1 MPAMQLSAAKTSISI
16 HINLLIRILISK
28 IIETEESLNNL
39 LDQQPEQSNSWLAAA
54 IEWSWAVWEEADLLG
69 PLTLSGEQINSGLH
83 LAQNP
88 VYICG
93 VHHSGTT
100 LVRNIL
106 QGQPELVVLPS
117 KSAYCANLESKLRM
131 LPETEQL
138 AFLCTG
144 WLRRLANPGHDQS
157 CWMLGRSAGAISPY
171 VTFARYLMS
180 WWEIAAKMESEQWPN
195 IAVVLAYA
203 TITDNLHAKLWVDKT
218 PTNERF
224 LTRIWQEMPNA
235 KIIHVI
241 REPFAVI
248 NSVKMM
254 DPSLNMQAALTDL
267 ELSFRIAFDLSPLK
281 DPGYLLLRYEDLFDD
296 LPDVAEKLSSFLNV
310 GISEISDHSPLAGQA
325 EILSLAEHQ
334 LVASYVGTLAGKF
347 NYPVKQVGFLRK
359 LCLRLKYNFLQS
371 A

>member
-1 MPAMQLSAAKTSISI
+1 M
-16 HINLLIRILISK
+16 SK
-28 IIETEESLNNL
+28 IVETEETLGSLL
-39 LDQQPEQSNSWLAAA
+39 SQQPEQSAGWLAAA
-54 IEWSWAVWEEADLLG
+54 IEWSWAVWDEADLLG
-69 PLTLSGEQINSGLH
+69 PLALSGQQINRGLQ

-93 VHHSGTT
+93 VHHSGTA

-106 QGQPELVVLPS
+106 QTQPEMVVLPS
-117 KSAYCANLESKLRM
+117 KSAYCANLESRLYM

-144 WLRRLANPGHDQS
+144 WLRRLANPGHEQP
-157 CWMLGRSAGAISPY
+157 CWMLGRSAEALSPY

-180 WWEIAAKMESEQWPN
+180 WWEIACKMESAEWPN
-195 IAVVLAYA
+195 IATMLAYA
-203 TITDNLHAKLWVDKT
+203 TCTDNLDAKLWVDKT

-241 REPFAVI
+241 REPFSVI

-254 DPSLNMQAALTDL
+254 DPSLNMQTALLDL
-267 ELSFRIAFDLSPLK
+267 ELSFRIAFDLSPLQ
-281 DPGYLLLRYEDLFDD
+281 DPGYLLLRYEELFDD
-296 LPDVAEKLSSFLNV
+296 LSMVAGKLSSFLNV
-310 GISEISDHSPLAGQA
+310 EISEIGDQHPATGQA

-334 LVASYVGTLAGKF
+334 MVASYVGPLAEKF
-347 NYPVKQVGFLRK
+347 NYPVKPVGFLRK
-359 LCLRLKYNFLQS
+359 LGLRLKYSFLQP

>member
-1 MPAMQLSAAKTSISI
+1 M
-16 HINLLIRILISK
+16 SK
-28 IIETEESLNNL
+28 IVETEETLNNL
-39 LDQQPEQSNSWLAAA
+39 LVRRSEQSTGWLAPAV
-54 IEWSWAVWEEADLLG
+54 EWSWAVWDEADLLG
-69 PLTLSGEQINSGLH
+69 PLPLSGEQINRGLQ

-93 VHHSGTT
+93 VHHSGTA

-106 QGQPELVVLPS
+106 QGQPDMVVLPS
-117 KSAYCANLESKLRM
+117 KSAYCTNLESKLRM

-144 WLRRLANPGHDQS
+144 WLRRLANPGHDQQ
-157 CWMLGRSAGAISPY
+157 CWMLGRSSADVSPY
-171 VTFARYLMS
+171 VTFTRYLMS
-180 WWEIAAKMESEQWPN
+180 WWDISCKMETDQWPN

-203 TITDNLHAKLWVDKT
+203 TCTNNLHAKLWVDKT

-241 REPFAVI
+241 REPFSVI

-254 DPSLNMQAALTDL
+254 DPSLNMQTALLDL

-296 LPDVAEKLSSFLNV
+296 VSVIAQKLSSFLNV
-310 GISEISDHSPLAGQA
+310 EISEICDPSPTAGQA

-334 LVASYVGTLAGKF
+334 LVASYVGPLAGKL

>member
-1 MPAMQLSAAKTSISI
+1 M
-16 HINLLIRILISK
+16 SK
-28 IIETEESLNNL
+28 IVETEETLSDVLNR
-39 LDQQPEQSNSWLAAA
+39 QTGQGTGWLAAA
-54 IEWSWAVWEEADLLG
+54 IEWSWAVWDEADLLG
-69 PLTLSGEQINSGLH
+69 PLPLSGQQINNGLQ

-93 VHHSGTT
+93 VHHSGTA
-100 LVRNIL
+100 LVRDIL
-106 QGQPELVVLPS
+106 QAQSEMVVLPS
-117 KSAYCANLESKLRM
+117 KSAYCTNLESKLCM

-144 WLRRLANPGHDQS
+144 WMRRLANPGHDQPG
-157 CWMLGRSAGAISPY
+157 WMLGRSTPKISPY

-180 WWEIAAKMESEQWPN
+180 WWEIAGKMETEQWPN
-195 IAVVLAYA
+195 IAVMLAYA
-203 TITDNLHAKLWVDKT
+203 TCTDNLHAKLWVDKT

-224 LTRIWQEMPNA
+224 LARIWQEMPGA

-241 REPFAVI
+241 REPFSVI

-254 DPSLNMQAALTDL
+254 DPSLNMQTALLDL

-296 LPDVAEKLSSFLNV
+296 VSVVAEKLSSFLNV
-310 GISEISDHSPLAGQA
+310 EISEIYSQQPTRGQT

-334 LVASYVGTLAGKF
+334 LVASYVGPLAGKF